1 MYECIKFTVDSN
13 VAVLTFNRPEQRNA
27 ISRKMKEEIMA
38 ALQES
43 AESSEI
49 NVLVIAAEGKSFC
62 AGRDVEEI
70 KKNAEL
76 PLIEIYKDYAS
87 LKEFTDAFASFPKPL
102 IAAVNGHAL
111 GLGSSLITYC
121 DLVVANEGALFGLP
135 ELEMNIVPG
144 IASVNVAK
152 VVNKRKLSEMIL
164 LGKKYSAREALDM
177 GLINEVAP
185 DGKAVEVA
193 LGWAGKLAK
202 LDRWAV
208 ALSKQ
213 FINRLNQGA
222 PYDFEAFSSLGL
234 MGVGFANKNHR

>member
-1 MYECIKFTVDSN
+1 MYECVKFFIKDK

-27 ISRKMKEEIMA
+27 ISRKMKEEILSI
-38 ALQES
+38 LQQTAQDDEVS
-43 AESSEI
+43 
-49 NVLVIAAEGKSFC
+49 VLVVAAEGKSFC

-70 KKNAEL
+70 KNNAKL

-87 LKEFTDAFASFPKPL
+87 LKEFTDAFGAYPKPL

-111 GLGSSLITYC
+111 GLGNSLITYC

-135 ELEMNIVPG
+135 ELELNIVPG

-152 VVNKRKLSEMIL
+152 VVTRRKLSEMIL
-164 LGKKYSAREALDM
+164 LGKKYTAREAMAM
-177 GLINEVAP
+177 GMINEVAE
-185 DGKAVEVA
+185 DGKALEVA
-193 LGWAGKLAK
+193 MGWAQHLAK

-213 FINRLNQGA
+213 FIGQLNQGA
-222 PYDFEAFSSLGL
+222 SYDFEAFSSLGL
-234 MGVGFANKNHR
+234 MGVGFANKNQR